1 MRFVLIIV
9 LLCCAKLTGFSQDS
23 LAVQSSTLTFANFM
37 EIVRTHHPVSRQAEL
52 TVDRSE
58 ALLTAVR
65 GSFDPKAFTDV
76 AQKYFNGDQ
85 YYSLINGGIKIPTWF
100 GIELYTGFEQNRG
113 VYLSQQYYT
122 PNPGLAYAGIS
133 LPIGQGLIIDKRRA
147 DLRKAQLFVQMSEE
161 ERKLILNDLLLE
173 AAQAYWDWQVA
184 YAVKNIYSESV
195 ELAAI
200 RFNAVKQTAVL
211 GDRPYVD
218 TLEAAIQL
226 QNLQL
231 LAQESDLQ
239 EKNTRQMCSVYLWA
253 DGFVPVEIGEELGPE
268 SGETIL
274 IDSATPEFVEELDS
288 LLNTHPEIKQASLK
302 IDQLEI
308 ERRLKAENLKPVLN
322 LKYNALN
329 QPVNNN
335 PFANYAVQNYNW
347 GLEFAMPLFLR
358 KERGELR
365 VAKIMIQDANLGL
378 ENKRAL
384 LLMKAQLALNEWNT
398 TKNQVELY
406 RRTVNDLGSLL
417 NAERQMFSAGESSL
431 FLVNAREISYI
442 NAQVK
447 LTELLAKNRKAS
459 VKTMHSVASLVD

>member
-1 MRFVLIIV
+1 MRRVKLIIAFCLPIMTSV
-9 LLCCAKLTGFSQDS
+9 YGQDTLGGGLFSF
-23 LAVQSSTLTFANFM
+23 STFM
-37 EIVRTHHPVSRQAEL
+37 DIVRVHHPVARQAEL
-52 TVDRSE
+52 VVDRSE

-100 GIELYTGFEQNRG
+100 GIELYSGFEQNRG
-113 VYLSQQYYT
+113 VYLSQQNFT
-122 PNPGLAYAGIS
+122 PSPGLAYAGIS
-133 LPIGQGLIIDKRRA
+133 FPIGQGLIIDKRRA
-147 DLRKAQLFVQMSEE
+147 ELRKSQLFVQMSEE
-161 ERKLILNDLLLE
+161 ERRLILNDLLLD

-184 YAVKNIYSESV
+184 YSVREIYAESV
-195 ELAAI
+195 VLASV
-200 RFNAVKQTAVL
+200 RFEGVKQTAVF
-211 GDRPYVD
+211 GDRPYID

-226 QNLQL
+226 QNLML
-231 LAQESDLQ
+231 SLQESTLQ
-239 EKNTRQMCSVYLWA
+239 EKNMRQLASVYLWA
-253 DGFVPVEIGEELGPE
+253 DGFVPVELSEDIRPD

-274 IDSATPEFVEELDS
+274 IDNATPEFVEELDS
-288 LLNTHPEIKQASLK
+288 LLAAHPELKQATLK

-308 ERRLKAENLKPVLN
+308 ERRLRVENLKPVLN

-365 VAKIMIQDANLGL
+365 VAKIMIQDATLGL

-384 LLMKAQLALNEWNT
+384 LLMKAQMALNEWST
-398 TKNQVELY
+398 TRSQVELY

-417 NAERQMFSAGESSL
+417 QGERQMFMAGESSL

-447 LTELLAKNRKAS
+447 LAELLAKNRKAS
-459 VKTMHSVASLVD
+459 VKTMHSVAGLVE

>member
-1 MRFVLIIV
+1 MRRGLIIACV
-9 LLCCAKLTGFSQDS
+9 LQLWIAPLLGQTDTLGG
-23 LAVQSSTLTFANFM
+23 VLTFTNYM
-37 EIVRTHHPVSRQAEL
+37 ELVKTHHPVSRQAEL
-52 TVDRSE
+52 TVQRSE

-65 GSFDPKAFTDV
+65 GAFDPKAFTDV
-76 AQKYFNGDQ
+76 AQKYFKGDQ
-85 YYSLINGGIKIPTWF
+85 YYSLINAGVKIPTWF
-100 GIELYTGFEQNRG
+100 GIELYSGFEQNRG
-113 VYLSQQYYT
+113 VYLSPQNNT
-122 PNPGLAYAGIS
+122 PAAGLAYAGIGIP
-133 LPIGQGLIIDKRRA
+133 LGQGLFIDKRRA
-147 DLRKAQLFVQMSEE
+147 DLRKSQLFVQMSEE
-161 ERKLILNDLLLE
+161 ERRLILNDLLLE

-184 YAVKNIYSESV
+184 FSVRQIYSESV
-195 ELAAI
+195 ELAAV
-200 RFNAVKQTAVL
+200 RFDAVKLSAIL

-231 LAQESDLQ
+231 SLQESTLQ
-239 EKNTRQMCSVYLWA
+239 ELNMRQFTSVYLWA
-253 DGFVPVEIGEELGPE
+253 DGFVPVELGETIRPE

-274 IDSATPEFVEELDS
+274 IDNATPDFVNELDS
-288 LLNTHPEIKQASLK
+288 LLQAHPEIKQATLK

-308 ERRLKAENLKPVLN
+308 DRRLRAENLKPVLN

-347 GLEFAMPLFLR
+347 GLEFVMPLFLR

-365 VAKIMIQDANLGL
+365 VAKLMIQDANLGL

-384 LLMKAQLALNEWNT
+384 LMMKAQMALNEWNT
-398 TKNQVELY
+398 TRNQVELY

-417 NAERQMFSAGESSL
+417 QAERQMFSAGESSL

-459 VKTMHSVASLVD
+459 VKTMHSVAGLAE